1 MTKKLSVSSL
11 PEKRVRKRQE
21 DIVFTE
27 KMRAE
32 LEALKYI
39 EPDLTDPENP
49 ETTDFSGFV
58 RGKFYRPR
66 KEQVTIRF
74 DADVLDW
81 FRHADMK
88 YQTLINL
95 VCREY
100 MMRQIKKKVG
110 RK

>member
-1 MTKKLSVSSL
+1 M
-11 PEKRVRKRQE
+11 RKRQE
-21 DIVFTE
+21 DILFTE

-81 FRHADMK
+81 FRRADMK
-88 YQTLINL
+88 YQTLINV

-100 MMRQIKKKVG
+100 MMRHMQKINMQKTKKKAG